1 MTDLSPPRNAVFLL
15 GVLIMDFMT
24 PEFFSAVGFP
34 AAICIYTL
42 FGVNKTM
49 KELTIA
55 INQLTTDINKR
66 ETEHAHKLEK
76 LENEVKSLKFK
87 LENIKNA
94 RS

>member
-1 MTDLSPPRNAVFLL
+1 
-15 GVLIMDFMT
+15 MDWLT

-55 INQLTTDINKR
+55 INQLTSDINKR
-66 ETEHAHKLEK
+66 ETEQAQKLEK
-76 LENEVKSLKFK
+76 LEDEIKALKFRV
-87 LENIKNA
+87 EGIQRERN
-94 RS
+94 